1 MDHKRWINSLK
12 IKMPGKNQMLILF
25 LCGVLLMVIAI
36 PVKDK
41 EETTEYVNLE
51 TTGITDD
58 TEYAQLL
65 ERRLEN
71 ILSKMEGAGEVSCMV
86 TLAQSAEQ
94 IIEKDLEVSDD
105 VVKEEDSQG
114 GVRRT
119 NQSSR
124 SETTIYQEGEN
135 GTPYVS
141 KQISPKVEGVLVLSE
156 GGDDAV
162 VAKNINESIQALFGI
177 APHKIRIV
185 KKGG

>member
-1 MDHKRWINSLK
+1 
-12 IKMPGKNQMLILF
+12 
-25 LCGVLLMVIAI
+25 MVIAL
-36 PVKDK
+36 PVNEK
-41 EETTEYVNLE
+41 
-51 TTGITDD
+51 TTGANDIEGEAGDVGNMESMD
-58 TEYAQLL
+58 NTEYAQLP

-71 ILSKMEGAGEVSCMV
+71 ILSKMEGAGDVVCMV

-105 VVKEEDSQG
+105 VVEETDSQG
-114 GVRRT
+114 GMRTT

-124 SETTIYQEGEN
+124 SEITIYNDGEN
-135 GTPYVS
+135 GSPYVS

-156 GGDDAV
+156 GGDNAV
-162 VAKNINESIQALFGI
+162 VAKNINEAIQALFGI